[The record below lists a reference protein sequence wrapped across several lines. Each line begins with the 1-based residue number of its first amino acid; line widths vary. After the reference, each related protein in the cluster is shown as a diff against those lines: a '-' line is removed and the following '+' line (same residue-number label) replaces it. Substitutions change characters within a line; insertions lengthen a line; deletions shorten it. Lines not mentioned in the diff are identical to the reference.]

1 MTILMAKQVSQKF
14 MALTKIYH
22 VINPIIYIYIYVLHP
37 PKNGDSD
44 LSLFTYTDLGGCT
57 NIKI

>member
-22 VINPIIYIYIYVLHP
+22 VINPIIYIYVLHP
-37 PKNGDSD
+37 PRTVIQICHY
-44 LSLFTYTDLGGCT
+44 LLTLILGGVL
-57 NIKI
+57 I

>member
-22 VINPIIYIYIYVLHP
+22 VINPIYIYIYIYMLHP

-44 LSLFTYTDLGGCT
+44 LSLFTYTDLGGVY
-57 NIKI
+57 